1 MERREAPGASASALR
16 TGFARSATRRGDG
29 ACTPMT

>member
-16 TGFARSATRRGDG
+16 TEARSATRRGDG